1 MSPLMQQLEAT
12 AGFIQS
18 KITTKANTAIILGS
32 GLGNLSSVIEADF
45 SIPYNE
51 IPNFPVS
58 TVEGHKGRLILG
70 TLNGKKV
77 WVMEGRFHFYEGYTA
92 EQVVFPIRVLKLLG
106 VENLLLS
113 NAAGGVNKDYEVGDL
128 MIIKDHISFFTPNP
142 LLGKNESALGTRFPD
157 MSEPYANTFIEKAK
171 QIAINKGVSFAA
183 TIAQLEDHSFD
194 VITMWHVLEHVP
206 DLDQQIKELKRL
218 LKPSGSLIIA
228 VPNFK
233 SFDAQHYGKFWAAYD
248 VPIHF
253 WHFSKT
259 AIQKLFQKEQMEL
272 VKILPMK
279 FDSFYVSLLSE
290 KYKTGRM
297 NFIKAFFIGLWS
309 NIKGKSDL
317 EYSSHIYILK
327 NW

>member
-1 MSPLMQQLEAT
+1 MDISNKKHFLT
-12 AGFIQS
+12 VTDYSVS
-18 KITTKANTAIILGS
+18 KEVFDLYHDEESDMLITHPQPSLD
-32 GLGNLSSVIEADF
+32 GLGKYYESADYISHTDSKRSLFEKAYHFVKGIALKNKLNLINSLQPNKGKILDIGAGTGEFLSVARQDGWETI
-45 SIPYNE
+45 
-51 IPNFPVS
+51 
-58 TVEGHKGRLILG
+58 
-70 TLNGKKV
+70 
-77 WVMEGRFHFYEGYTA
+77 
-92 EQVVFPIRVLKLLG
+92 G
-106 VENLLLS
+106 VEPS
-113 NAAGGVNKDYEVGDL
+113 D
-128 MIIKDHISFFTPNP
+128 
-142 LLGKNESALGTRFPD
+142 
-157 MSEPYANTFIEKAK
+157 KAK
-171 QIAINKGVSFAA
+171 QIAINKGVSFVAA
-183 TIAQLEDHSFD
+183 IAELEDRSFD

-206 DLDQQIKELKRL
+206 DLDHQIKELKRL